1 MLEQYFK
8 THFTLRKLRS
18 GLFGDHIDGFA
29 RWLRD
34 KGYSQSIVRRYV
46 VAACHLGCFVA
57 LRGGSLDEIN
67 AEVLEAYELHRPH
80 CECPHFRSGSDP
92 DGFRGARWFVEH
104 LRELGVISAAE
115 KIDAVESHLLASFRR
130 WLRDHQGLAP
140 STVDLYTRGA
150 AQLVTALGEDGATYD
165 ARRIRGFILDRARH
179 SGPGA
184 IRHLITACRSFLR
197 FLAVHGVCRAG
208 LDQAVPSFAGWRLAS
223 LPEPLAASEVER
235 MVKACDTGTTG
246 GLRDRA
252 ILLLLV
258 RLGLRAGDVA
268 GLGLS
273 DIDWQ
278 DGSFVVSGK
287 GGRETR
293 LPLPQEVGDA
303 VLSYLEHRP
312 VVAIEPVFITL
323 IAPLRAL
330 GAKGV
335 SDVVARAMDRAGVEA
350 RPRGAHVLRHT
361 AATQML
367 RQGASLYEIARVLRH
382 CSVATS
388 AYYAKVDV
396 DLLKQ
401 VAQPWPEVR

>member
-8 THFTLRKLRS
+8 TRFTLERRRS
-18 GLFGDHIDGFA
+18 GLSGPYMDGFA
-29 RWLRD
+29 RWLHD
-34 KGYSQSIVRRYV
+34 KGYSRSIVRRYV
-46 VAACHLGCFVA
+46 VAACHLGQFVA
-57 LRGGSLDEIN
+57 LRGGSFDGVD
-67 AEVLEAYELHRPH
+67 AETIEAYEQHLPH
-80 CECPHFRSGSDP
+80 CECPHFRSGSAAE
-92 DGFRGARWFVEH
+92 GVRGVRWFVEY
-104 LRELGVISAAE
+104 LREIGVVSEAETSGDVEPSMLG
-115 KIDAVESHLLASFRR
+115 SFRQ
-130 WLRDHQGLAP
+130 WLLNHQGLAP
-140 STVDLYTRGA
+140 STVGHYIRGA
-150 AQLVTALGEDGATYD
+150 GELVTALGEDGTTYE
-165 ARRIRGFILDRARH
+165 ARRIRGVILDRARH

-184 IRHLITACRSFLR
+184 IKHLITACRSFLR

-223 LPEPLAASEVER
+223 LPEPLVASEVER
-235 MVKACDTGTTG
+235 MVEACDTGTTG

-287 GGRETR
+287 GGREAR

-312 VVAIEPVFITL
+312 VVAIGQVFITL

-382 CSVATS
+382 SCIATS

-396 DLLKQ
+396 DLLRQ

>member
-1 MLEQYFK
+1 MASVSNSL
-8 THFTLRKLRS
+8 T
-18 GLFGDHIDGFA
+18 
-29 RWLRD
+29 
-34 KGYSQSIVRRYV
+34 
-46 VAACHLGCFVA
+46 
-57 LRGGSLDEIN
+57 GS
-67 AEVLEAYELHRPH
+67 A
-80 CECPHFRSGSDP
+80 
-92 DGFRGARWFVEH
+92 
-104 LRELGVISAAE
+104 
-115 KIDAVESHLLASFRR
+115 
-130 WLRDHQGLAP
+130 
-140 STVDLYTRGA
+140 
-150 AQLVTALGEDGATYD
+150 
-165 ARRIRGFILDRARH
+165 
-179 SGPGA
+179 
-184 IRHLITACRSFLR
+184 
-197 FLAVHGVCRAG
+197 
-208 LDQAVPSFAGWRLAS
+208 
-223 LPEPLAASEVER
+223 EPLAASEVER